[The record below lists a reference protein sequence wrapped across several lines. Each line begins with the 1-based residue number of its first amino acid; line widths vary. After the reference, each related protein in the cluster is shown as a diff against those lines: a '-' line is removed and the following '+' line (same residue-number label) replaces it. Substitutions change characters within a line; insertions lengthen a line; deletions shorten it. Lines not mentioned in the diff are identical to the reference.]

1 MQINYNAKP
10 RKILSQLDYDIMQL
24 QRELDWILFKEKQS
38 KIQNQLMLKRAYQL
52 QKQQKPRKN

>member
-24 QRELDWILFKEKQS
+24 QRELGWIMFKEKQK
-38 KIQNQLMLKRAYQL
+38 KIQQQIMLKRAYQL
-52 QKQQKPRKN
+52 QKQQKPPKN

>member
-10 RKILSQLDYDIMQL
+10 HKILSQLDYDIIQL

-38 KIQNQLMLKRAYQL
+38 KIQQQIMLKRAYQL
-52 QKQQKPRKN
+52 QKQQKPPE

>member
-24 QRELDWILFKEKQS
+24 QRELNWIMFKEKQK

-52 QKQQKPRKN
+52 QKQQKPPE

>member
-24 QRELDWILFKEKQS
+24 QRELNWIMFKEKQK

-52 QKQQKPRKN
+52 QKQQKPPEQ